1 MLPMF
6 EEAGINNSNKI
17 KWQFWQQNNKPF
29 LLRNEKMALRVL
41 MYLHKNPVVLGF
53 VEEPQYW
60 LYSSA
65 LGYYCKKGLPDVRL
79 LF

>member
-1 MLPMF
+1 
-6 EEAGINNSNKI
+6 
-17 KWQFWQQNNKPF
+17 
-29 LLRNEKMALRVL
+29 MALRVL
-41 MYLHKNPVVLGF
+41 MYLHKNPVVSGF

-65 LGYYCKKGLPDVRL
+65 LGYYGKKGLPDVRL